1 MSGERVLYGVAGSP
15 GIGMGH
21 ALVYREKPMGSLE
34 REVTDVKLEL
44 ERYHNAVETFCRVTE
59 AKADRV
65 AEMAGK
71 EQGDIIRCQSAMIR
85 DPYLNGQVEGR
96 IASRQSAEEA
106 LSASCDLFI
115 DLFTASDD
123 EVTRQRAADVRDLR
137 GAMLRLLLGLP
148 ETAFSA
154 LKPGTV
160 LLAEELSPSAVSV
173 LNSANVAGIVLVA
186 VLLFVGAGAMMRGL
200 SQKMARED
208 KLEERDERNRL
219 VELKSKSAAFRL
231 TQAVCFGLMLA
242 LLVAGKVT
250 GTQALTAIGTGL
262 AAALSA
268 SMLAE
273 LGAFYYYEKRT

>member
-1 MSGERVLYGVAGSP
+1 MKIYNKKTFAFGVFSAALGVL
-15 GIGMGH
+15 
-21 ALVYREKPMGSLE
+21 
-34 REVTDVKLEL
+34 
-44 ERYHNAVETFCRVTE
+44 NAV
-59 AKADRV
+59 
-65 AEMAGK
+65 
-71 EQGDIIRCQSAMIR
+71 
-85 DPYLNGQVEGR
+85 
-96 IASRQSAEEA
+96 
-106 LSASCDLFI
+106 
-115 DLFTASDD
+115 TA
-123 EVTRQRAADVRDLR
+123 ALR
-137 GAMLRLLLGLP
+137 GIDA
-148 ETAFSA
+148 
-154 LKPGTV
+154 
-160 LLAEELSPSAVSV
+160 
-173 LNSANVAGIVLVA
+173 AGVVLVA

-219 VELKSKSAAFRL
+219 VELKSKCAAFRL

>member
-1 MSGERVLYGVAGSP
+1 MKIYNKKTFAFGVFSAALGVL
-15 GIGMGH
+15 
-21 ALVYREKPMGSLE
+21 
-34 REVTDVKLEL
+34 
-44 ERYHNAVETFCRVTE
+44 NAV
-59 AKADRV
+59 
-65 AEMAGK
+65 
-71 EQGDIIRCQSAMIR
+71 
-85 DPYLNGQVEGR
+85 
-96 IASRQSAEEA
+96 
-106 LSASCDLFI
+106 
-115 DLFTASDD
+115 TA
-123 EVTRQRAADVRDLR
+123 ALR
-137 GAMLRLLLGLP
+137 GIDA
-148 ETAFSA
+148 
-154 LKPGTV
+154 
-160 LLAEELSPSAVSV
+160 
-173 LNSANVAGIVLVA
+173 AGIVLVA

-231 TQAVCFGLMLA
+231 TQAGCFGLMLA

>member
-1 MSGERVLYGVAGSP
+1 MKIYNKKTFAFGV
-15 GIGMGH
+15 
-21 ALVYREKPMGSLE
+21 
-34 REVTDVKLEL
+34 
-44 ERYHNAVETFCRVTE
+44 F
-59 AKADRV
+59 
-65 AEMAGK
+65 
-71 EQGDIIRCQSAMIR
+71 SA
-85 DPYLNGQVEGR
+85 
-96 IASRQSAEEA
+96 A
-106 LSASCDLFI
+106 
-115 DLFTASDD
+115 
-123 EVTRQRAADVRDLR
+123 LR
-137 GAMLRLLLGLP
+137 GVDA
-148 ETAFSA
+148 
-154 LKPGTV
+154 
-160 LLAEELSPSAVSV
+160 
-173 LNSANVAGIVLVA
+173 AGIVLVA